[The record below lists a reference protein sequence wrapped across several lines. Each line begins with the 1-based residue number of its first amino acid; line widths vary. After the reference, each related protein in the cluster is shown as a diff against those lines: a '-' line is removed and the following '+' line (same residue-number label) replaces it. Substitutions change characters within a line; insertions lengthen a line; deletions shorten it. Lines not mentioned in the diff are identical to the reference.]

1 MARRLWFDRLPRRW
15 IAVALAAGLLAAAGV
30 PDPVKAAPLRQAA
43 TEIRYGETVSGTI
56 TETVA
61 CQMYWFEGAASD
73 PVTIDM
79 QRTSGGLDGVLTLY
93 QGVNGPASAPPIAE
107 NDDRPNGR
115 LDPLIALQLPA
126 TDRYTI
132 AACRLDH
139 PQMRVTTGTYSL
151 TLTGPDSAVPA
162 VTPTSP
168 PALSE
173 SMFGT
178 ASNTPSPAAPP
189 TSTSASLF
197 ANLATP
203 TADHMLLDLGSGL
216 PLAGELTALTD
227 QVAYTLAVQSGD
239 VVQITWQSTSGAISP
254 RLTVFDARGALLA
267 EASAPVA
274 VPGLVLRLRAPTAE
288 TLRVVVARSSAGDS
302 TPGTFTL
309 TAQIEATS
317 GENTSAL
324 PALTP
329 TPTLGETPAPDAA
342 PAANYLEAPC
352 QTGGQAISGMTSSAW
367 LIDVF
372 TASGDS
378 YYVDQLTRT
387 TVFNNDDD
395 LNVVFRVQNITQAI
409 TIAGVF
415 CAPDGDYY
423 DAGENTYEN
432 GGPYMLGL
440 DWEYEGVPWVAG
452 DWFAELYVNGA
463 PEITLRF
470 SVQ

>member
-1 MARRLWFDRLPRRW
+1 MARRFWYDRLPRRW
-15 IAVALAAGLLAAAGV
+15 IAGALTLGLLAATGLPRAV
-30 PDPVKAAPLRQAA
+30 IAAPPRQTG
-43 TEIRYGETVSGTI
+43 TEIHYGETVTGTI

-61 CQMYWFEGAASD
+61 CQMYWFEGMAGD

-115 LDPLIALQLPA
+115 LDPLITLQLPA

-139 PQMRVTTGTYSL
+139 PQMRVTIGTFSL
-151 TLTGPDSAVPA
+151 TLTGPDSAAPVT
-162 VTPTSP
+162 TPTGP
-168 PALSE
+168 PVLSA

-178 ASNTPSPAAPP
+178 PENTPTAAETP
-189 TSTSASLF
+189 TSASASLF
-197 ANLATP
+197 ANMATP
-203 TADHMLLDLGSGL
+203 VAEQAFADLSSGQPL
-216 PLAGELTALTD
+216 PGELSALTD
-227 QVAYTLAVQSGD
+227 QSEYVLPVHTGD
-239 VVQITWQSTSGAISP
+239 LVQITWQSTGGAIPP
-254 RLTVFDARGALLA
+254 RLTVFDSRDEVLA

-274 VPGLVLRLRAPTAE
+274 VPGLVLRFRAPTTE
-288 TLRVVVARSSAGDS
+288 TLRVVVTRSIAGDS
-302 TPGTFTL
+302 TPSTFTM
-309 TAQIEATS
+309 TAQIEATP
-317 GENTSAL
+317 GTTTDAL
-324 PALTP
+324 PNPAQVVTP
-329 TPTLGETPAPDAA
+329 TPEAA
-342 PAANYLEAPC
+342 QPANYLETPC
-352 QTGGQAISGMTSSAW
+352 QTGGQAVSGMTSSAR

-387 TVFNNDDD
+387 TVFKNDDD

-409 TIAGVF
+409 NVAGVF

-432 GGPYMLGL
+432 GGPYMLGI
-440 DWEYEGVPWVAG
+440 DWEYEGVPWVPG
-452 DWFAELYVNGA
+452 DWFAEVYVNGA
-463 PEITLRF
+463 PELTLGF